1 MLECLNVI
9 TSYKS
14 MDVFAL
20 NLHHYDTN
28 IKETLLKIFLNLHC
42 SFTCGPLSGS
52 PYCSDSIP
60 VMGSMSTL
68 VYGQGLHMNVTI
80 PT

>member
-1 MLECLNVI
+1 
-9 TSYKS
+9 

-42 SFTCGPLSGS
+42 SFTCGPLVGHHTVVTAFQLWVACL
-52 PYCSDSIP
+52 PL
-60 VMGSMSTL
+60 SMVKAFT
-68 VYGQGLHMNVTI
+68 
-80 PT
+80 